1 MRAIV
6 LLVRW
11 AKEISPPVESPVLN
25 QLMKNGNA
33 GYEPTG

>member
-11 AKEISPPVESPVLN
+11 VKDIPQPWNASVYE
-25 QLMKNGNA
+25 LMKNGNA